1 MVKLTEEEKLLKIR
15 EYRKNYY
22 QKNKARIAE
31 YQRRYYL
38 RKKGLPED
46 YTLNWRGKK
55 QIGMV
60 VKFGSFVI
68 SFD

>member
-1 MVKLTEEEKLLKIR
+1 MPKLTEEQKLIKIR

-22 QKNKARIAE
+22 QKNKSRIAE

-46 YTLNWRGKK
+46 YDLNWRGTK
-55 QIGMV
+55 QTGMII
-60 VKFGSFVI
+60 KYGSFVV